1 MAVLEGLEVRPP
13 TLEDAE
19 SVATLMNVCALETE
33 GKPETTPEEVKR
45 FWQMPGADLKRDMW
59 LVTTSDGK
67 VAAWGQ
73 VFNQSEKYTLYFE
86 RGRVHPDYRGRGI
99 GSYLLELAE
108 SRARE
113 MIPLAPP
120 SARITVR
127 SGASIRDEEGEKF
140 LRDHSFELIRQFWNM
155 ETTLESEPPE
165 PHWPAGITVRPFIEG
180 KEERAVFDALMDAF
194 KDHWG
199 FLAEPLDRWLAYM
212 TGGPRDPMLNFIALE
227 DEEIVALCLCRPYL
241 AEDPELGWVDD
252 LGVRRQ
258 WRRRGLALALLQ
270 HSFREFHKR
279 GTRRVGLGVDAASL
293 TGATRL
299 YEKAGMH
306 VVRQFNSYAKVLRE
320 GEELMTQAIDE

>member
-1 MAVLEGLEVRPP
+1 M
-13 TLEDAE
+13 
-19 SVATLMNVCALETE
+19 
-33 GKPETTPEEVKR
+33 
-45 FWQMPGADLKRDMW
+45 F
-59 LVTTSDGK
+59 
-67 VAAWGQ
+67 
-73 VFNQSEKYTLYFE
+73 FE

-113 MIPLAPP
+113 MMPLAPP
-120 SARITVR
+120 HARITMR
-127 SGASIRDEEGEKF
+127 SGASIRNEEGEKF
-140 LRDHSFELIRQFWNM
+140 LRDHGFELIRQFWNM
-155 ETTLESEPPE
+155 ETTLESEPSE

-180 KEERAVFDALMDAF
+180 REERAVFAALMDAF

-199 FLAEPLDRWLAYM
+199 FLAEPFDRWLAYM

-227 DEEIVALCLCRPYL
+227 GEEIVALCLCRPYL

-252 LGVRRQ
+252 LGVRRP

-270 HSFREFHKR
+270 HSFREFYKR

-320 GEELMTQAIDE
+320 GEELMTQTIDE